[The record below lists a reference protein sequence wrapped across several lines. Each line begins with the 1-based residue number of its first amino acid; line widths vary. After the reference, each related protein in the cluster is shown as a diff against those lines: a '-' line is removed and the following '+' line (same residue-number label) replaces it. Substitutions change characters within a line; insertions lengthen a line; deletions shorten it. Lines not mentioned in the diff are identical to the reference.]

1 MAKNEETRSAPRES
15 NNPVFEEYQE
25 ELLMRPISTE
35 RDEDRLIRLE
45 SLTGKLLHR
54 VESLEQ
60 KIQDLE
66 VRRQ

>member
-1 MAKNEETRSAPRES
+1 MAKIEETRSAPRES
-15 NNPVFEEYQE
+15 NNPMFEEYQE
-25 ELLMRPISTE
+25 ELMRRPISTE

-45 SLTGKLLHR
+45 GLTGKLLDR

-66 VRRQ
+66 ARRQ